1 MIPKKTGDTI
11 TVMLREELGKRGV
24 TAEAFPE
31 ILLRRSISAILL
43 DRMPASLHCL
53 LSRSADPPSLQ
64 GLGITGPR

>member
-1 MIPKKTGDTI
+1 MIPKKTEDTI
-11 TVMLREELGKRGV
+11 TVMLKEELGKRGV

-53 LSRSADPPSLQ
+53 LNQIKLP
-64 GLGITGPR
+64 